1 MNKSQKAC
9 MWFGRICSAVG
20 TILII
25 ISMFWRWIF
34 IIRGDRYVGSIPFK
48 VFWVGAITLFAGLC
62 IIRISMPRK
71 GKGIRLLF

>member
-1 MNKSQKAC
+1 
-9 MWFGRICSAVG
+9 MWLGRICSAVG

-25 ISMFWRWIF
+25 ISMVWRWIF

-62 IIRISMPRK
+62 IFRIGMPTGNK
-71 GKGIRLLF
+71 NGAKKDGIN